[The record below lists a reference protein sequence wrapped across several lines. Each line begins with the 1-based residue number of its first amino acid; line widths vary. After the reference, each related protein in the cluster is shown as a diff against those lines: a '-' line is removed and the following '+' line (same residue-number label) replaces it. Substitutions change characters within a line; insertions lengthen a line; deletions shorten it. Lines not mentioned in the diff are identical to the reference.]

1 MKVKTRKKLITT
13 LKLIATL
20 SVIPLVFSTFFSGYT
35 VLSEGTQTNA
45 PVGISIFEFP
55 QQKDFLL
62 ALAFVCS
69 LLEVVLIVFNIFYGV
84 AKTMNKK
91 SDNLIGIITTI
102 FELILCVT
110 PIIMV
115 GTFCSKN
122 SVLGLTY
129 KLGVCPIM
137 YLICGL
143 VFGGLMLSSYII
155 PVKKQANKKVE
166 TKKDFEDVKE
176 NS

>member
-1 MKVKTRKKLITT
+1 MKLKKRKKIITM

-20 SVIPLVFSTFFSGYT
+20 VVIPLVFSTFFNGYD
-35 VLSEGTQTNA
+35 VQSVGLQTNT
-45 PVGISIFEFP
+45 PVAMSIFEFP

-69 LLEVVLIVFNIFYGV
+69 VLQVLLIVFNIFYGV
-84 AKTMNKK
+84 SKTMSKS
-91 SDNLIGIITTI
+91 SDNLIGIITSV

-110 PIIMV
+110 PILMV
-115 GTFCSKN
+115 GMFCKKN

-129 KLGVCPIM
+129 TIGICPIM

-143 VFGGLMLSSYII
+143 IFGGLMLAAYII
-155 PVKKQANKKVE
+155 PVKQPAKKTPVKLPVE
-166 TKKDFEDVKE
+166 VKE
-176 NS
+176 